1 MLGKQEFE
9 QILKRE
15 DIKNFL
21 LNNSSKEAIEK
32 AFGEK
37 VANMK
42 DYDQNNPNHQYD
54 LLEHTIEV
62 MEGLPKEKY
71 LPEDYKTLRI
81 AAFFHDIG
89 KPEVAKEKDGKTVY
103 YRHAE
108 KSKEISV
115 DILQEMG
122 YTESEIDRILFFV
135 QHHDDFINVSTI
147 DDKTVEKVSKIL
159 EKMKSAEY
167 VPTNKDQM
175 MLLDLCRA
183 DVQAQSEVIEENG
196 EIKDTRK
203 DRLDRY
209 NKIEALLPEARVY
222 KQVKDIEDQISR
234 SEKELEKLTAP
245 PNPIVKQGRTV
256 NQKQLDMWN
265 EWASKPEEE
274 REGIIG
280 KIQSDIEDAKRR
292 KSGILDSIS
301 QEIEQ

>member
-1 MLGKQEFE
+1 MLEKQEFE

-21 LNNSSKEAIEK
+21 LNSSKEAIEK

-71 LPEDYKTLRI
+71 LPEDYQTLKT
-81 AAFFHDIG
+81 AAFFHDVG

-115 DILQEMG
+115 DILQKMG

-135 QHHDDFINVSTI
+135 QHHDDFINISTI

-159 EKMKSAEY
+159 EKMKSGEY

-183 DVQAQSEVIEENG
+183 DVQAQSEIIEENG

-203 DRLDRY
+203 NRLDRY

-222 KQVKDIEDQISR
+222 KQVKEIEDQISR
-234 SEKELEKLTAP
+234 SEKELKKYTEQPQPIEK
-245 PNPIVKQGRTV
+245 KGRIV
-256 NQKQLDMWN
+256 NQKQLDMWE
-265 EWASKPEEE
+265 EWASKPEDEKEE
-274 REGIIG
+274 VIG
-280 KIQSDIEDAKRR
+280 KIQSEIDDAKRR
-292 KSGILDSIS
+292 KSEILDSIN
-301 QEIEQ
+301 QEKQQ

>member
-9 QILKRE
+9 QIIKRE
-15 DIKNFL
+15 DLKKFL
-21 LNNSSKEAIEK
+21 LNSSEEALEK

-135 QHHDDFINVSTI
+135 QHHDDFINISTI

-234 SEKELEKLTAP
+234 YEKELKKYTEQPQPIEK
-245 PNPIVKQGRTV
+245 KGRIV
-256 NQKQLDMWN
+256 NQKQLDMWE
-265 EWASKPEEE
+265 EWASKPEDEKEE
-274 REGIIG
+274 VIG
-280 KIQSDIEDAKRR
+280 KIQSEIDDAKRR
-292 KSGILDSIS
+292 KSEILDSIS

>member
-159 EKMKSAEY
+159 EKMKSGEY

-234 SEKELEKLTAP
+234 CEKELKKYTEQPQPIEK
-245 PNPIVKQGRTV
+245 NGRIV
-256 NQKQLDMWN
+256 NQKQLDMWE

-292 KSGILDSIS
+292 KSEILDSIN
-301 QEIEQ
+301 QEKQQ

>member
-1 MLGKQEFE
+1 MLEKQEFE

-21 LNNSSKEAIEK
+21 LNSSKEAIEK

-71 LPEDYKTLRI
+71 LPEDYQTLKT
-81 AAFFHDIG
+81 AAFFHDVG

-115 DILQEMG
+115 DILQKMG

-234 SEKELEKLTAP
+234 CEKELKKYTEQPQPIEK
-245 PNPIVKQGRTV
+245 KGRIV
-256 NQKQLDMWN
+256 NQKQLDMWE

>member
-1 MLGKQEFE
+1 MLEKQEFE

-21 LNNSSKEAIEK
+21 LNSSKEAIEK

-62 MEGLPKEKY
+62 MEGIPKEKY
-71 LPEDYKTLRI
+71 LPEDYKTLKT
-81 AAFFHDIG
+81 AAFFHDVG

-147 DDKTVEKVSKIL
+147 DDKTVEKISKIL
-159 EKMKSAEY
+159 EKMKSGEY

-222 KQVKDIEDQISR
+222 KQVKEIEDQISR
-234 SEKELEKLTAP
+234 SEKELEKLTKP
-245 PNPIVKQGRTV
+245 PKLIVKQGRTV

>member
-234 SEKELEKLTAP
+234 CEKELEKLTTP

-256 NQKQLDMWN
+256 NQKQLDMWE
-265 EWASKPEEE
+265 EWASKPEDEKEE
-274 REGIIG
+274 VIG
-280 KIQSDIEDAKRR
+280 KIQSEIDDAKRR
-292 KSGILDSIS
+292 KSEILDSIN

>member
-265 EWASKPEEE
+265 EWARKTEEQ

>member
-1 MLGKQEFE
+1 MLEKQEFE

-21 LNNSSKEAIEK
+21 LNSSKEAIEK

-71 LPEDYKTLRI
+71 LPEDYQTLKT
-81 AAFFHDIG
+81 AAFFHDVG

-115 DILQEMG
+115 DILQKMG

-159 EKMKSAEY
+159 EKMKSGEY

-183 DVQAQSEVIEENG
+183 DVQAQSEIIEENG

-203 DRLDRY
+203 NRLDRY

-222 KQVKDIEDQISR
+222 KQVKEIEDQISR
-234 SEKELEKLTAP
+234 SEKELKKYTEQP
-245 PNPIVKQGRTV
+245 QPIEQKGRIV

-274 REGIIG
+274 KEEVIG
-280 KIQSDIEDAKRR
+280 KIQSEIDDAKRR
-292 KSGILDSIS
+292 KSEILDSIS

>member
-1 MLGKQEFE
+1 MLEKQEFE

-21 LNNSSKEAIEK
+21 LNSSKEAIEK

-54 LLEHTIEV
+54 LLEHTIKV
-62 MEGLPKEKY
+62 MEGLPKEIY
-71 LPEDYKTLRI
+71 LPEDYKTLKI

-234 SEKELEKLTAP
+234 CEKELEKLTTP

>member
-1 MLGKQEFE
+1 
-9 QILKRE
+9 
-15 DIKNFL
+15 
-21 LNNSSKEAIEK
+21 
-32 AFGEK
+32 
-37 VANMK
+37 MK

-71 LPEDYKTLRI
+71 LPEDYQTLKT

-115 DILQEMG
+115 DILQKMG

-234 SEKELEKLTAP
+234 CEKELKKYTEQPQPIEK
-245 PNPIVKQGRTV
+245 KGRIV
-256 NQKQLDMWN
+256 NQKQLDMWE
-265 EWASKPEEE
+265 EWASKPEDEKEE
-274 REGIIG
+274 VIG
-280 KIQSDIEDAKRR
+280 KIQSEIDDAKRR

>member
-1 MLGKQEFE
+1 MLEKQEFE

-21 LNNSSKEAIEK
+21 LNSSKEAIEK

-54 LLEHTIEV
+54 LLEHTIKV

-71 LPEDYKTLRI
+71 LPEDYKTLKI

-234 SEKELEKLTAP
+234 YEKELEKLTTP

-280 KIQSDIEDAKRR
+280 KIQRDIEDAKRR
-292 KSGILDSIS
+292 KSEILDSIN
-301 QEIEQ
+301 QEKQQ

>member
-9 QILKRE
+9 QIIKRE
-15 DIKNFL
+15 DLKKFL
-21 LNNSSKEAIEK
+21 LNSSEEALEK

-71 LPEDYKTLRI
+71 LPEDYQTLKT

-135 QHHDDFINVSTI
+135 QHHDDFINISTI

-159 EKMKSAEY
+159 EKMKSGEY

-183 DVQAQSEVIEENG
+183 DVQAQSEIIEENG

-203 DRLDRY
+203 NRLDRY

-222 KQVKDIEDQISR
+222 KQVKEIEDQISR
-234 SEKELEKLTAP
+234 SEKELKKYTEQPQPIEK
-245 PNPIVKQGRTV
+245 KGRNV
-256 NQKQLDMWN
+256 NQKQLDMWE
-265 EWASKPEEE
+265 EWASKPEDEKEE
-274 REGIIG
+274 VIG
-280 KIQSDIEDAKRR
+280 KIQSEIDDAKRR
-292 KSGILDSIS
+292 KSEILDSIS

>member
-147 DDKTVEKVSKIL
+147 DDKTVEKISKKKK
-159 EKMKSAEY
+159 KMKSGEY

-234 SEKELEKLTAP
+234 CEKELEKYTEQP
-245 PNPIVKQGRTV
+245 QPIEKNGRIV
-256 NQKQLDMWN
+256 NQKQLDMWE

-292 KSGILDSIS
+292 KSEILDSIN

>member
-108 KSKEISV
+108 KSKEISG

-122 YTESEIDRILFFV
+122 YTENEIDRILFFV
-135 QHHDDFINVSTI
+135 QHHDDFINISTI
-147 DDKTVEKVSKIL
+147 DDKTVEKISKIL
-159 EKMKSAEY
+159 EKMKSGEY

-222 KQVKDIEDQISR
+222 KQVKEIEDQISR
-234 SEKELEKLTAP
+234 SEKELEKLTKP
-245 PNPIVKQGRTV
+245 PKLIVKQGRTV

-280 KIQSDIEDAKRR
+280 KIQRDIEDAKRR
-292 KSGILDSIS
+292 KSEILDSIS

>member
-135 QHHDDFINVSTI
+135 QHHDDFINISTI

-234 SEKELEKLTAP
+234 CEKELKKYTEQPQPIEK
-245 PNPIVKQGRTV
+245 NGRIV
-256 NQKQLDMWN
+256 NQKQLDMWE

-292 KSGILDSIS
+292 KSEILDSIN
-301 QEIEQ
+301 QEKQQ

>member
-9 QILKRE
+9 QIIKRE
-15 DIKNFL
+15 DLKKFL
-21 LNNSSKEAIEK
+21 LNSSEEALEK

-71 LPEDYKTLRI
+71 LPEDYKTLKT

-103 YRHAE
+103 YHHAE
-108 KSKEISV
+108 KSKEISA

-135 QHHDDFINVSTI
+135 QHHDDFINISTI

-159 EKMKSAEY
+159 EKMKSGEY

-183 DVQAQSEVIEENG
+183 DVQAQSEIIEENG

-203 DRLDRY
+203 NRLDRY

-222 KQVKDIEDQISR
+222 KQVKEIEDQISR
-234 SEKELEKLTAP
+234 SEKELKKYTEQPQPTEK
-245 PNPIVKQGRTV
+245 KGRIV

-274 REGIIG
+274 KEEVIG
-280 KIQSDIEDAKRR
+280 KIQSDIDDAKRR
-292 KSGILDSIS
+292 KSEILDSIS

>member
-1 MLGKQEFE
+1 MLEKQEFE

-21 LNNSSKEAIEK
+21 LNSSKEAIEK

-159 EKMKSAEY
+159 EKMKSGEY

-234 SEKELEKLTAP
+234 CEKELKKYTEQPQPIEK
-245 PNPIVKQGRTV
+245 KGRIV
-256 NQKQLDMWN
+256 NQKQLDMWE
-265 EWASKPEEE
+265 EWASKPEDEKEE
-274 REGIIG
+274 VIG
-280 KIQSDIEDAKRR
+280 KIQSEIDDAKRR
-292 KSGILDSIS
+292 KSEILDSIN
-301 QEIEQ
+301 QEKQQ

>member
-1 MLGKQEFE
+1 MLEKQEFE

-21 LNNSSKEAIEK
+21 LNSSKEAIEK

-71 LPEDYKTLRI
+71 LPGDYQTLKT
-81 AAFFHDIG
+81 AAFFHDVG

-159 EKMKSAEY
+159 EKMKSGEY

-234 SEKELEKLTAP
+234 CEKELKKCTEQPQPIEK
-245 PNPIVKQGRTV
+245 KGRIV
-256 NQKQLDMWN
+256 NQKQLDMWE
-265 EWASKPEEE
+265 EWASKPEDEKEE
-274 REGIIG
+274 VIG
-280 KIQSDIEDAKRR
+280 KIQSEIDDAKRR
-292 KSGILDSIS
+292 KSEILDSIS

>member
-1 MLGKQEFE
+1 MLEKQEFE

-21 LNNSSKEAIEK
+21 LNSSKEAIEK

-62 MEGLPKEKY
+62 MEGIPKEKY
-71 LPEDYKTLRI
+71 LPEDYKTLKT
-81 AAFFHDIG
+81 AAFFHDVG

-159 EKMKSAEY
+159 EKMKSGEY

-234 SEKELEKLTAP
+234 CEKELKKYTEQPQPIEK
-245 PNPIVKQGRTV
+245 KGRIV
-256 NQKQLDMWN
+256 NQKQLDMWE

-274 REGIIG
+274 KEEVIG
-280 KIQSDIEDAKRR
+280 KIQSDIDDAKRR
-292 KSGILDSIS
+292 KSEILDSIN

>member
-1 MLGKQEFE
+1 MLEKQEFE

-21 LNNSSKEAIEK
+21 LNSSKEAIEK

-71 LPEDYKTLRI
+71 LPEDYQTLKT
-81 AAFFHDIG
+81 AAFFHDVG

-234 SEKELEKLTAP
+234 CEKELKKYTEQPQPIEK
-245 PNPIVKQGRTV
+245 KGRIV
-256 NQKQLDMWN
+256 NQKQLDMWE
-265 EWASKPEEE
+265 EWASKPEDEKEE
-274 REGIIG
+274 VIG
-280 KIQSDIEDAKRR
+280 KIQSEIDDAKRR

>member
-9 QILKRE
+9 QIIKRE
-15 DIKNFL
+15 DLKKFL
-21 LNNSSKEAIEK
+21 LNSSEEALEK

-71 LPEDYKTLRI
+71 LPEDYKTLKT

-103 YRHAE
+103 YHHAE
-108 KSKEISV
+108 KSKEISA

-135 QHHDDFINVSTI
+135 QHHDDFINISTI

-159 EKMKSAEY
+159 EKMKSGEY

-183 DVQAQSEVIEENG
+183 DVQAQSEIIEENG

-203 DRLDRY
+203 NRLDRY

-222 KQVKDIEDQISR
+222 KQVKEIEDQISR
-234 SEKELEKLTAP
+234 SEKELKKYTEQPQPIEK
-245 PNPIVKQGRTV
+245 KGRIV

-274 REGIIG
+274 KEEVIG
-280 KIQSDIEDAKRR
+280 KIQSDIDDAKRR
-292 KSGILDSIS
+292 KSEILDSIS

>member
-234 SEKELEKLTAP
+234 CEKELKKYTEQPQPIEK
-245 PNPIVKQGRTV
+245 KGRIV
-256 NQKQLDMWN
+256 NQKQLDMWE
-265 EWASKPEEE
+265 EWASKPEDEKEE
-274 REGIIG
+274 VIG
-280 KIQSDIEDAKRR
+280 KIQSEIDDAKRR
-292 KSGILDSIS
+292 KSEILDSIS

>member
-1 MLGKQEFE
+1 MLEKQEFE

-21 LNNSSKEAIEK
+21 LNSSKEAIEK

-71 LPEDYKTLRI
+71 LPEDYQTLKT
-81 AAFFHDIG
+81 AAFFHDVG

-159 EKMKSAEY
+159 EKMKSGEY

-183 DVQAQSEVIEENG
+183 DVQAQSEIIEENG

-234 SEKELEKLTAP
+234 CEKELKKYTEQPQPIEK
-245 PNPIVKQGRTV
+245 KGRIV

-274 REGIIG
+274 KEEVIG
-280 KIQSDIEDAKRR
+280 KIQSDIDDAKRR
-292 KSGILDSIS
+292 KSEILDSIS

>member
-103 YRHAE
+103 YHHAE
-108 KSKEISV
+108 KSKEISA

-135 QHHDDFINVSTI
+135 QHHDDFINISTI

-234 SEKELEKLTAP
+234 CEKELKKYTEQPQPIEK
-245 PNPIVKQGRTV
+245 NGRIV
-256 NQKQLDMWN
+256 NQKQLDMWE

-292 KSGILDSIS
+292 KSEILDSIS

>member
-159 EKMKSAEY
+159 EKMKSGEY

-234 SEKELEKLTAP
+234 CEKELEKLTTP

>member
-1 MLGKQEFE
+1 MLEKQEFE

-21 LNNSSKEAIEK
+21 LNSSKEAIEK

-62 MEGLPKEKY
+62 MEGIPKEKY
-71 LPEDYKTLRI
+71 LPEDYKTLKT
-81 AAFFHDIG
+81 AAFFHDVG

-159 EKMKSAEY
+159 EKMKSGEY

-234 SEKELEKLTAP
+234 CEKELKKYTEQPQPIEK
-245 PNPIVKQGRTV
+245 KGRIV
-256 NQKQLDMWN
+256 NQKQLDMWE
-265 EWASKPEEE
+265 EWASKPEDEKEE
-274 REGIIG
+274 VIG
-280 KIQSDIEDAKRR
+280 KIQSEIDDAKRR
-292 KSGILDSIS
+292 KSEILDSIN
-301 QEIEQ
+301 QEKQQ

>member
-9 QILKRE
+9 QIIKRE
-15 DIKNFL
+15 DLKKFL
-21 LNNSSKEAIEK
+21 LNSSEEALEK

-71 LPEDYKTLRI
+71 LPEDYKTLKT

-103 YRHAE
+103 YHHAE
-108 KSKEISV
+108 KSKEISA

-135 QHHDDFINVSTI
+135 QHHDDFINISTI

-159 EKMKSAEY
+159 EKMKSGEY

-183 DVQAQSEVIEENG
+183 DVQAQSEIIEENG

-203 DRLDRY
+203 NRLDRY

-222 KQVKDIEDQISR
+222 KQVKEIEDQISR
-234 SEKELEKLTAP
+234 SEKELKNYTEQPQPIEK
-245 PNPIVKQGRTV
+245 KGRIV

-274 REGIIG
+274 KEEVIG
-280 KIQSDIEDAKRR
+280 KIQSDIDDAKRR
-292 KSGILDSIS
+292 KSEILDSIS

>member
-1 MLGKQEFE
+1 MLEKQEFE

-21 LNNSSKEAIEK
+21 LNSSKEAIEK

-62 MEGLPKEKY
+62 MEGIPKEKY
-71 LPEDYKTLRI
+71 LPEDYKTLKT
-81 AAFFHDIG
+81 AAFFHDVG

-135 QHHDDFINVSTI
+135 QHHDDFINISTI
-147 DDKTVEKVSKIL
+147 DDKTVEKISKIL
-159 EKMKSAEY
+159 EKMKSGEY

-222 KQVKDIEDQISR
+222 KQVKEIEDQISR
-234 SEKELEKLTAP
+234 SEKELEKLTKP
-245 PNPIVKQGRTV
+245 PKLIVKQGRTV

>member
-9 QILKRE
+9 QIIKRE
-15 DIKNFL
+15 DLKKFL
-21 LNNSSKEAIEK
+21 LNSSEEALEK

-71 LPEDYKTLRI
+71 LPEDYKTLKT

-103 YRHAE
+103 YHHAE
-108 KSKEISV
+108 KSKEISA

-135 QHHDDFINVSTI
+135 QHHDDFINISTI

-159 EKMKSAEY
+159 EKMKSGEY

-234 SEKELEKLTAP
+234 CEKELEKLTTP

-292 KSGILDSIS
+292 KSEILDSIS

>member
-1 MLGKQEFE
+1 MLEKQEFE

-21 LNNSSKEAIEK
+21 LNSSKEAIEK

-71 LPEDYKTLRI
+71 LPEDYQTLKT
-81 AAFFHDIG
+81 AAFFHDVG

-234 SEKELEKLTAP
+234 CEKELKKYTEQPQPIEK
-245 PNPIVKQGRTV
+245 KGRIV
-256 NQKQLDMWN
+256 NQKQLDMWE
-265 EWASKPEEE
+265 EWASKPEDEKEE
-274 REGIIG
+274 VIG
-280 KIQSDIEDAKRR
+280 KIQSEIDDAKRR
-292 KSGILDSIS
+292 KSEILDSIS

>member
-71 LPEDYKTLRI
+71 LPEDYQTLKT

-115 DILQEMG
+115 DILQKMG

-234 SEKELEKLTAP
+234 CEKELKKYTEQPQPIEK
-245 PNPIVKQGRTV
+245 KGRIV
-256 NQKQLDMWN
+256 NQKQLDMWE
-265 EWASKPEEE
+265 EWASKPEDEKEE
-274 REGIIG
+274 VIG
-280 KIQSDIEDAKRR
+280 KIQSEIDDAKRR

>member
-1 MLGKQEFE
+1 MLEKQEFE

-21 LNNSSKEAIEK
+21 LNSSKEAIEK

-71 LPEDYKTLRI
+71 LPEDYKTLKT
-81 AAFFHDIG
+81 AAFFHDVG

-159 EKMKSAEY
+159 EKMKSGEY

-234 SEKELEKLTAP
+234 CEKELKKYTEQPQPIEK
-245 PNPIVKQGRTV
+245 KGRIV
-256 NQKQLDMWN
+256 NQKQLDMWE
-265 EWASKPEEE
+265 EWESKPEEE
-274 REGIIG
+274 KEEVIG

-292 KSGILDSIS
+292 KSEILDSIS

>member
-234 SEKELEKLTAP
+234 CEKELEKLTTP

>member
-1 MLGKQEFE
+1 MLEKQEFE

-21 LNNSSKEAIEK
+21 LNSSKEAIEK

-62 MEGLPKEKY
+62 MEGIPKEKY
-71 LPEDYKTLRI
+71 LPEDYKTLKT
-81 AAFFHDIG
+81 AAFFHDVG

-159 EKMKSAEY
+159 EKMKSGEY

-234 SEKELEKLTAP
+234 CEKELKKYTEQPQPIEK
-245 PNPIVKQGRTV
+245 KGRIV
-256 NQKQLDMWN
+256 NQKQLDMWE
-265 EWASKPEEE
+265 EWASKPEDEKEE
-274 REGIIG
+274 VIG
-280 KIQSDIEDAKRR
+280 KIQSEIDDAKRR